1 MPERQR
7 NTFMPVEDFFF
18 HLASFSTFSST
29 QPNPPQ
35 PRSTYFEIKALLA
48 FSVWRVV
55 NEVGAKWGVGRKICW
70 KNRQENCYY
79 YLSLALYRLVV
90 LLPQWVLYVWV
101 NVEKSTLQL
110 RSSVSAFHGWRTFY
124 VCSAWN
130 WIAFTL
136 LEARWKESAQKTLLC
151 TFFIRLYFFLR
162 SVIYVNESISFPTP
176 THSITSTHIFRMAFY
191 MSFHN
196 FYVRHASK
204 RWDQIGENR
213 RRDII
218 ARGKGESII
227 ALHDAW
233 TLETVPFLLV
243 FLTRCQRHT
252 RDEWFFGVAWYF
264 HVFFRCCYVGVFRKW
279 CIIILKNCS
288 MTC

>member
-1 MPERQR
+1 M
-7 NTFMPVEDFFF
+7 
-18 HLASFSTFSST
+18 
-29 QPNPPQ
+29 
-35 PRSTYFEIKALLA
+35 
-48 FSVWRVV
+48 
-55 NEVGAKWGVGRKICW
+55 
-70 KNRQENCYY
+70 
-79 YLSLALYRLVV
+79 
-90 LLPQWVLYVWV
+90 

-218 ARGKGESII
+218 AKKGKGESII

-264 HVFFRCCYVGVFRKW
+264 HVFFVVVTWECFGSDGAASLFW
-279 CIIILKNCS
+279 IIVQWPARHEVKSWKIRAVEVNLSPGFLSIKHND
-288 MTC
+288 